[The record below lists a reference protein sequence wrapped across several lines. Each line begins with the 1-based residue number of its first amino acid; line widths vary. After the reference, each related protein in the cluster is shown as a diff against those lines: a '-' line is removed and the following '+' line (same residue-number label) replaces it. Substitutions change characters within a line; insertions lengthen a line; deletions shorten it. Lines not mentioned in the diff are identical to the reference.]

1 MKRMHLFLG
10 ILFLAMITGCSAQE
24 NSEIIEQT
32 TNQPEEN
39 QYAWDFGPVQENIIL
54 KHEFIFKN
62 NTPQMLTIQ
71 NVSTSCGCTVS
82 EVKQKILSPGE
93 STTIGVSFDTKG
105 YKGSVEQYVYV
116 NTDSLDNPV
125 LKYIIKAQVNP
136 QVSSKPQ

>member
-1 MKRMHLFLG
+1 MKGMRLFLG
-10 ILFLAMITGCSAQE
+10 ILFLFMTTGCSAQE
-24 NSEIIEQT
+24 EQD
-32 TNQPEEN
+32 
-39 QYAWDFGPVQENIIL
+39 QYLWDFGSVKENAIL
-54 KHEFIFKN
+54 KHEFILKN
-62 NTPQMLTIQ
+62 NTSQILTVQ

-105 YKGSVEQYVYV
+105 YKGLVEQYVYV
-116 NTDSLDNPV
+116 NTDNLDNPV